1 MTLIYFVLS
10 ELVSSDCRDLR
21 TTLTV
26 CRICPGI
33 EQCSRG
39 EYSHSYH
46 QTMFLHI
53 FQGPLVEHIYN
64 TLLALYAKYTD
75 VGLKGRILQCLG
87 TCYLLST

>member
-1 MTLIYFVLS
+1 
-10 ELVSSDCRDLR
+10 
-21 TTLTV
+21 
-26 CRICPGI
+26 
-33 EQCSRG
+33 
-39 EYSHSYH
+39 
-46 QTMFLHI
+46 MFLHI